1 MHRTQRL
8 AAAGWLLAAFLLVW
22 LVATAMTTGLGVGD
36 VPHIT
41 VPHVTVGFGGS

>member
-22 LVATAMTTGLGVGD
+22 LVATAMTSGLGGSDVTHIT

-41 VPHVTVGFGGS
+41 VGS